1 MTMDPKRKRKK
12 EADEAYRRFQIEAD
26 ERLRRLREL
35 VAKGLA
41 ELEEKRAQDAR
52 RASS

>member
-1 MTMDPKRKRKK
+1 MTTDPKKRKRD
-12 EADEAYRRFQIEAD
+12 ADEAYRRFQVEAD

-41 ELEEKRAQDAR
+41 ELEAQRAEDTR